1 MTYSGFSW
9 KSCALASLLLSTLS
23 CTTPERDVAP
33 KFPLNARNASL
44 VEDWSSLALA
54 LTSQCNGYSDPVA
67 SRAMFYLAA
76 CLYET
81 LLPGF
86 DHHVSAQVRLQGLNT
101 TLPQPDPGLSY
112 NPVIVANQA
121 MYRLASELYGPAG
134 TDNLEAVARLKDKYI
149 LIEGASLTEDVIS
162 RSKELG
168 NAIGWKLIEFSK
180 TDGLSEAFLNRY
192 PPYTPPQ
199 QPGFWRPTPPDYFSK
214 ALLPFWGNARLA
226 LQANE
231 SLLQTPAELEYSES
245 PNSIIFAE
253 ATEVYNFSRNLNLEQ
268 REQLAY
274 WDSEA
279 DYHASPFQ
287 HNFLL
292 MRQLLRENNVSLD
305 RACRLFLRLAIAQF
319 DGNIVAWHLKYKT
332 NLLRPATYIK
342 LHIDRYF
349 VPEYSALPVP
359 EFVSDRALIYGACAV
374 IFSEEFGYRVP
385 FMDYTQEMRQD
396 LRDKQKSF
404 DSFSEM
410 AHTAALADLYNA
422 TQFRTSIE
430 SGLSIGQTLGI
441 QVQKLEL
448 EK

>member
-9 KSCALASLLLSTLS
+9 KSFAWMTLLLGALS
-23 CTTPERDVAP
+23 CAKPDREAAP
-33 KFPLNARNASL
+33 KFPLNARDAGM
-44 VEDWSSLALA
+44 VEDWSSLALT

-67 SRAMFYLAA
+67 SRAMFYLAV
-76 CLYET
+76 CMYET

-86 DHHVSAQVRLQGLNT
+86 DNHVSTQVRLQGLNT
-101 TLPQPDPGLSY
+101 TLPQPEPGLSY

-121 MYRLASELYGPAG
+121 LYQLVSELYGPAG
-134 TDNLEAVARLKDKYI
+134 PANLEAVANLKDKYI
-149 LIEGASLTEDVIS
+149 HLEGATLEDDIIL

-168 NAIGWKLIEFSK
+168 NSIGWKLIEYSK
-180 TDGLSEAFLNRY
+180 ADGLAEAFLDRY
-192 PPYTPPQ
+192 PPYSPPQ

-214 ALLPFWGNARLA
+214 ALLPYWGNAKLA
-226 LQANE
+226 LKANE
-231 SLLQTPAELEYSES
+231 TLLNAPAVLEYSES

-253 ATEVYNFSRNLNLEQ
+253 ATEVYNYSRNLNLEQ

-274 WDSEA
+274 WDSDA

-292 MRQLLRENNVSLD
+292 MRQLLSENNVSLD

-319 DGNIVAWHLKYKT
+319 DGNIVAWHLKYKS

-359 EFVSDRALIYGACAV
+359 EYVSERALIYGACSV
-374 IFSEEFGYRVP
+374 IFSEEFGYRIP

-404 DSFSEM
+404 GSFSEM
-410 AHTAALADLYNA
+410 AHVAALADLYNA

-430 SGLSIGQTLGI
+430 SGISIGQNLGI